1 MREKNYKGQRETGI
15 KNQQNKQQTEQ
26 TPENADPERARPKK
40 AQDEIRL
47 NKFVANAGV
56 CSRREADKLIA
67 EGLISV
73 NGEVV
78 TAVGTIVKMSDT
90 VVYEGKK
97 LNAEKLVYVL
107 LNKPKNFVTT
117 LSDPHATH
125 TVMDLV
131 KHACDERIYP
141 VGRLDKMTTGIL
153 LLTNDGDLAKQL
165 THPSHEHRKI
175 YHAFLDKEI
184 TQDHLDSI
192 AAGFELED
200 GFIKSDKISLVEG
213 NAKEVGIEIHSGKNR
228 IVRRIFAHL
237 GYEVV
242 KLDRVYFSGLT
253 KKDVPRGK
261 WRFLTSKE
269 VTYLKAGIMK

>member
-1 MREKNYKGQRETGI
+1 MRERKYNGQQDAGK
-15 KNQQNKQQTEQ
+15 KNQQKKQQPDQVPMDSE
-26 TPENADPERARPKK
+26 PEKARPKK
-40 AQDEIRL
+40 AKDEIRL

-78 TAVGTIVKMSDT
+78 TTVGTMVKMSDK
-90 VVYEGKK
+90 VVYDGKQ

-131 KHACDERIYP
+131 KHACEERIYP

-184 TQDHLDSI
+184 TPEHLDSI
-192 AAGFELED
+192 ATGFELED
-200 GFIKSDKISLVEG
+200 GFIKSDKISLVQG

-269 VTYLKAGIMK
+269 ITFLKAGIMK

>member
-1 MREKNYKGQRETGI
+1 MSDKKSKGYSG
-15 KNQQNKQQTEQ
+15 QNAGNMHNSERTSKEAVSQ
-26 TPENADPERARPKK
+26 TPKEN
-40 AQDEIRL
+40 IRL
-47 NKFVANAGV
+47 NKYVANAGV

-78 TAVGTIVKMSDT
+78 TSVGTKVKLTDK
-90 VVYEGKK
+90 VVYQERE

-107 LNKPKNFVTT
+107 LNKPKKFVTT
-117 LSDPHATH
+117 LSDPHAEH

-131 KHACDERIYP
+131 KHACTERIYP
-141 VGRLDKMTTGIL
+141 VGRLDKMTTGVL

-184 TQDHLDSI
+184 TQEELDKI
-192 AAGFELED
+192 AEGFELED
-200 GFIKSDKISLVEG
+200 GFIKSDKISLVQG
-213 NAKEVGIEIHSGKNR
+213 NPLEVGIEIHSGKNR
-228 IVRRIFAHL
+228 IVRRIFKHL
-237 GYEVV
+237 GYEVM

-261 WRFLTSKE
+261 WRFLKQKE
-269 VTYLKAGIMK
+269 ITFLKAGIMK